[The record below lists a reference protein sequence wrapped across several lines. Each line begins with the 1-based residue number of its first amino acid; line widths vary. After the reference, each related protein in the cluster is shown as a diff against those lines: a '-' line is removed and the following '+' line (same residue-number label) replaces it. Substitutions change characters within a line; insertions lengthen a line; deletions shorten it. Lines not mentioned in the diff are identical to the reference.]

1 MKRAYHH
8 GNLRAALL
16 KSAAK
21 MISEGGIENVT
32 MRALS
37 NRIGV
42 SRTALYQHFKNKN
55 DLLSAVAADSYAR
68 LKIRLHDIRSDDAS
82 DLLSRLHDM
91 SVAYVNFA
99 LEHPHQ
105 YKLMFGDEVLKDGI
119 SPELTAASL
128 STYDELISLIEVCQK
143 EKRIVGEDPLSVANV
158 FWAMCH
164 GLSMLV
170 LSGQIHVS
178 YRFIRIPVMNI
189 HGRSEELDNIQ
200 KFIHYSVQ
208 SLLNGL
214 VLGQE
219 DP

>member
-1 MKRAYHH
+1 LKGAYHH
-8 GNLRAALL
+8 GNLKAALL

-21 MISEGGIENVT
+21 MIAEGGVENVT

-99 LEHPHQ
+99 LEHPNQ

-143 EKRIVGEDPLSVANV
+143 ERRIVGEDPLSVANV

-170 LSGQIHVS
+170 LSGQIQVS

-189 HGRSEELDNIQ
+189 HGRSEELDPIQ
-200 KFIHYSVQ
+200 KFLHYSVQ

-214 VLGQE
+214 IPGE
-219 DP
+219 GDP